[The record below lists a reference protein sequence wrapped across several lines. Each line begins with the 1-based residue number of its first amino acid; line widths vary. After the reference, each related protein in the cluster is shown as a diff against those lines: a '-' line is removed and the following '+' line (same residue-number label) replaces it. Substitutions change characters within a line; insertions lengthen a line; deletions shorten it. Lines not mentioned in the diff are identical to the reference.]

1 MEAFC
6 RKVNGSGVKKTE
18 WLDVVQIKVILF
30 YVDQSCSGRTAN
42 KVILWVTGN
51 MLLNLYFLRPKLY
64 VTYEHTHQQPFSF
77 MYLLYYDLSQQA

>member
-1 MEAFC
+1 METFC
-6 RKVNGSGVKKTE
+6 RKVKGSGVKKTE

-64 VTYEHTHQQPFSF
+64 VTYEHTHQ
-77 MYLLYYDLSQQA
+77 